1 MAREKPVSRKSFNE
15 KIKSMK
21 GLSEEQRKVF
31 IRISEQTAFRQY
43 ARKSAAMLDKICKT
57 VKGQVMEWYDKRGV
71 RVNDRGVLPLKKKG
85 VTRKEVKNKIE
96 KERPT
101 EKPIVITTGRKAT
114 RPKVPKEIRAKVTK
128 AKTKER
134 RKEYNQRE
142 AVKAYN
148 RERKRLAYQ
157 KKKTGG
163 K

>member
-1 MAREKPVSRKSFNE
+1 MDREKPVSRKSFKE
-15 KIKSMK
+15 KIESIK
-21 GLSEEQRKVF
+21 GLSEEQKKVF

-43 ARKSAAMLDKICKT
+43 AKKSAAMLDKICKT
-57 VKGQVMEWYDKRGV
+57 VKEQVKGWYDKKGQKIDR
-71 RVNDRGVLPLKKKG
+71 RGVLPLKKKG
-85 VTRKEVKNKIE
+85 VTRKELKNIIE
-96 KERPT
+96 KDRPT
-101 EKPIVITTGRKAT
+101 ETPIVITTGKKAT

-157 KKKTGG
+157 KKTGG